1 VPNWQRFDEQ
11 SVNGEGGTNP
21 GFASVETVLHRR
33 QVPMNF
39 PIPIKAIVIDL
50 DGTLLN
56 TAPDLAH
63 AAELMMAELGRPCP
77 SLETIQT
84 YIGNGV
90 SRLVKRVLT
99 GQMDAEPDPGMFER
113 ALDIY
118 QKYYGQHVAD
128 QSRPFAGVV
137 EGLEAMKAAGFRLA
151 CITNKAEQF
160 TVPLLKSTELFKY
173 FDLVLSGDTLPKR
186 KPDPLPL
193 LHAARHFGVD
203 IGEVLLIGDSLNDTQ
218 AARAAGC
225 PVFCVPYGYN
235 RGRPVTE
242 LDLDAVVP
250 SLIEASRLLVRA
262 A

>member
-1 VPNWQRFDEQ
+1 
-11 SVNGEGGTNP
+11 
-21 GFASVETVLHRR
+21 
-33 QVPMNF
+33 MNF
-39 PIPIKAIVIDL
+39 PLPIKAVVIDL

-56 TAPDLAH
+56 TAPDLAY
-63 AAELMMAELGRPCP
+63 AAELMMVDLGRPCP
-77 SLETIQT
+77 SPETIAT

-99 GQMDAEPDPGMFER
+99 GDMDAEPDAELFGR
-113 ALDIY
+113 AIKLY
-118 QKYYGQHVAD
+118 QKHYGANVSRE
-128 QSRPFAGVV
+128 SRPFPGVV
-137 EGLEAMKAAGFRLA
+137 EGLQAFKAMGVHLA

-160 TVPLLKSTELFKY
+160 TVPLLKDTGLFDFFELI
-173 FDLVLSGDTLPKR
+173 LSGDTLPRR

-193 LHAARHFGVD
+193 QHAC
-203 IGEVLLIGDSLNDTQ
+203 EVFKCRPAELLLIGDSLNDTQ

-250 SLIEASRLLVRA
+250 TLHEASRLLLKA

>member
-1 VPNWQRFDEQ
+1 MKDFEFMSKQ
-11 SVNGEGGTNP
+11 
-21 GFASVETVLHRR
+21 
-33 QVPMNF
+33 F
-39 PIPIKAIVIDL
+39 PLNIKAVVIDL

-56 TAPDLAH
+56 TAPDLAK
-63 AAELMMAELGRPCP
+63 AAELMMAELGLPAVP
-77 SLETIQT
+77 METIKT

-99 GQMDAEPDPGMFER
+99 GDMQAEPDAALFEK
-113 ALDIY
+113 AIAIY
-118 QKYYGQHVAD
+118 HKHYGEHVAD
-128 QSRPFAGVV
+128 LSRPFDGVV
-137 EGLEAMKAAGFRLA
+137 EGLQAMKAAGYRVA

-160 TVPLLKSTELFKY
+160 TVPLLLATHLHGY
-173 FDLVLSGDTLPKR
+173 FDMILSGDTLPKK

-193 LHAARHFGVD
+193 LHACERFG
-203 IGEVLLIGDSLNDTQ
+203 IQPNELLLIGDSLNDTQ

-225 PVFCVPYGYN
+225 HVFCVPYGYN

-250 SLIEASRLLVRA
+250 SLFEASKLIKKA